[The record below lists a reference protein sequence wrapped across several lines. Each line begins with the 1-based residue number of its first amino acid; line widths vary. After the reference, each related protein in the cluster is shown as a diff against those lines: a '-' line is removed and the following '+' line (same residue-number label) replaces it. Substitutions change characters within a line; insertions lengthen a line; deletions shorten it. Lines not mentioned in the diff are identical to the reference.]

1 MFKLLKNAYY
11 IYEVISVNFIDD
23 EHEEFYNTKLNEL
36 KKIRK
41 IDVYHRALLYTISIC
56 KETREHIEEIFDVKS
71 DEANIDAIQ
80 RKWQTGTSKKVTRM
94 AFNLWNGSL
103 IYDSEDDLENRKIS
117 LEYAVSE
124 IFCCSYAPFFWEAI
138 KIRYPE
144 YTK

>member
-1 MFKLLKNAYY
+1 
-11 IYEVISVNFIDD
+11 
-23 EHEEFYNTKLNEL
+23 
-36 KKIRK
+36 
-41 IDVYHRALLYTISIC
+41 
-56 KETREHIEEIFDVKS
+56 
-71 DEANIDAIQ
+71 
-80 RKWQTGTSKKVTRM
+80 M